1 MGFMKT
7 KEEGYAPTEPLHVL
21 LIGNNPT
28 DLGSVLEKLK
38 QVRGQR
44 IITEI
49 AFDLKSIVERL
60 IRFRP
65 NFIFIDDNLGR
76 PVLSEAVKALS
87 VNRWTKNIP
96 IAVLKN
102 SNYKESLGANSIFD
116 YVLKQNVSS
125 EELYK
130 TVRNALKLRRTQ
142 LYLYQA
148 YQKRRRQLMN
158 LTR

>member
-1 MGFMKT
+1 MET
-7 KEEGYAPTEPLHVL
+7 KVERYTPTEPLHVL
-21 LIGNNPT
+21 LIGNNPS
-28 DLGSVLEKLK
+28 DLGSVLEKLT

-49 AFDLKSIVERL
+49 AFDLRSIVERL
-60 IRFRP
+60 IHFRP

-102 SNYKESLGANSIFD
+102 SNYKESMGANSIFD
-116 YVLKQNVSS
+116 YVLKQNLSS